1 MQQRIRFSAKD
12 LRISTPSGAHG
23 FVATK
28 LPRPGG
34 HAEGTPISLVYG
46 SDISIYCIY
55 RCYSL

>member
-28 LPRPGG
+28 LPRPEG

-46 SDISIYCIY
+46 TFCPTITIYWQ
-55 RCYSL
+55 